1 MMRRV
6 KSGFTLV
13 ELLAVI
19 VILAIIM
26 IIAIPSVLDILTVAK
41 QKSFLEYITKVYSAA
56 EKKYL
61 SDQLF
66 DGGNSCI
73 VYQVKTD
80 LGLENTGS
88 YDGFVLIGAK
98 DFDGDQKYYITLWN
112 DEYKVY
118 GLDYKKVDKAKLED
132 FVDANDDDLKVDGVA
147 KYYDCSV
154 YTDASGNKITAED
167 IDIEPS
173 ATPKGK
179 VCTFDGT
186 MEPGT
191 KFVDGQYTYTYKDSV
206 AYEGTTTGWHVVL
219 TDKNSTEPV
228 TTQLCSTINGEYI
241 TSFVNTFQYSKA
253 VSIDLS
259 SFNTSHAVNFT
270 SMFYYSSATSLDLS
284 GFDTRNV
291 KYMSCMFFHAAAT
304 NIDVSNFVTPNL
316 EIIEEM
322 FDSITADKLD
332 LRHFDVSKVKDP
344 YAAFRNLKANE
355 VDISNWNLSSATRLV
370 NMFYGAKINKL
381 NSSGLRADAST
392 NNSYMFQNF
401 ETNNPVNLNN
411 LDTTNCNNFDSMF
424 YGAKI
429 PSLSIPKLKINSIT
443 SGFNMFRSIRT
454 DVLDLSSI
462 DTSYMTANK
471 FSGFVDGI
479 AVNKAYARTQADAD
493 LLNTTGAPKYLH
505 WTDLTVPFVVK

>member
-1 MMRRV
+1 MRRV

-41 QKSFLEYITKVYSAA
+41 QKSFMEYITKVYSAA

-66 DGGNSCI
+66 DGDTSCI

-88 YDGFVLIGAK
+88 YDGFVLIGPK

-132 FVDANDDDLKVDGVA
+132 FIDTNDDDLKIDGVA

-154 YTDASGNKITAED
+154 YTDASGNENTAED
-167 IDIEPS
+167 IYIEPS

-179 VCTFDGT
+179 VCTFDGN
-186 MEPGT
+186 MVPGA
-191 KFVDGQYTYTYKDSV
+191 KFIDGQYTYTYKDKTAIENQTV
-206 AYEGTTTGWHVVL
+206 GWHVVL
-219 TDKNSTEPV
+219 TDKKSTEPV

-241 TSFVNTFQYSKA
+241 TSFFNTFNSSKA
-253 VSIDLS
+253 TSIDLS
-259 SFNTSHAVNFT
+259 SFNTSHATDLT
-270 SMFYYSSATSLDLS
+270 SMFYYSSATSLDVS

-291 KYMSCMFFHAAAT
+291 KNMGCMFYHATASDF
-304 NIDVSNFVTPNL
+304 DVSNFNTSNV
-316 EIIEEM
+316 EVIEEM
-322 FDSITADKLD
+322 FDSITVDKLD
-332 LRHFDVSKVKDP
+332 LRHFDVSKVKDA
-344 YAAFRNLKANE
+344 YAAFRNLNASE
-355 VDISNWNLSSATRLV
+355 VDISNWNLVSASRLM
-370 NMFYGAKINKL
+370 NMFNRAKITKL
-381 NSSGLRADAST
+381 NVSGLRADAST
-392 NNSYMFQNF
+392 NNSYMFENF
-401 ETNNPVNLNN
+401 ETKNPVNLNN

-424 YGAKI
+424 SGAKI

-443 SGFNMFRSIRT
+443 SGYNMFRSIRT

-462 DTSYMTANK
+462 DTSFMTANK
-471 FSGFVDGI
+471 YSGFVDGI
-479 AVNKAYARTQADAD
+479 IVNKAYARTQADAD

-505 WTDLTVPFVVK
+505 WTNLTVPFVVK

>member
-41 QKSFLEYITKVYSAA
+41 QKSFMEYITKVYSAA

-66 DGGNSCI
+66 DGGTSCI

-98 DFDGDQKYYITLWN
+98 DFDGDQNYYITLWN

-132 FVDANDDDLKVDGVA
+132 FIDTNDDDLKIDGVA

-154 YTDASGNKITAED
+154 YTDASGNENTAED
-167 IDIEPS
+167 IYIEPS

-179 VCTFDGT
+179 VCTFDGE
-186 MEPGT
+186 MVPKA
-191 KFVDGQYTYTYKDSV
+191 KFVDGQYTYTYKDSS
-206 AYEGTTTGWHVVL
+206 YWEGTTTGWHVTL
-219 TDKNSTEPV
+219 TNKNSTEPV
-228 TTQLCSTINGEYI
+228 TTQLCTTINGEYI
-241 TSFVNTFQYSKA
+241 TSFAHTFEQSKA

-259 SFNTSHAVNFT
+259 SFNTSHATDLSN
-270 SMFYYSSATSLDLS
+270 MFYYSSATSLDLS

-291 KYMSCMFFHAAAT
+291 KYMGCMFYHSAAT
-304 NIDVSNFVTPNL
+304 NIDVSNFLAPNL
-316 EIIEEM
+316 KVIEEM
-322 FDSITADKLD
+322 FDSITVDKLD
-332 LRHFDVSKVKDP
+332 LRHFDVSKVTDA
-344 YAAFRNLKANE
+344 YAAFRNLNANE
-355 VDISNWNLSSATRLV
+355 VDISNWNLANAPRLM
-370 NMFYGAKINKL
+370 NMFNRAKIKKL
-381 NSSGLRADAST
+381 NVSGLRADAST
-392 NNSYMFQNF
+392 DNSYMFERF

-411 LDTTNCNNFDSMF
+411 LDTTNCKNFDSMF
-424 YGAKI
+424 YDAKI
-429 PSLSIPKLKINSIT
+429 PSLSIPKLKFNSIT
-443 SGFNMFRSIRT
+443 SGYNTFRSIRT

-462 DTSYMTANK
+462 DTSFMAANK

-479 AVNKAYARTQADAD
+479 TVNKAYARTQADAD
-493 LLNTTGAPKYLH
+493 LLNKTGAPKYLH
-505 WTDLTVPFVVK
+505 WTNLTVPFVVK